1 MTLPGNRWARILAA
15 GLAFASLAMLGCDA
29 EAGPAVEF
37 RSAPEGALYATDG
50 DAQSKLGY
58 VPADGEDPYAMANGG
73 RVPLGEDRIAEVF
86 LSPYPPDW
94 NTDLHLYLLD
104 KDTFE
109 PLTNVDV
116 DLEYDMV
123 WMNHGIDPRSGTKVG
138 EGHYLLPLSFLMYG
152 DWNVDIRLAFRDEA
166 ASDLQVIVKFD
177 P

>member
-1 MTLPGNRWARILAA
+1 
-15 GLAFASLAMLGCDA
+15 MLGCDA